1 MLSGRRSGIALP
13 RPWPQKG
20 EDAKET
26 IDGRATPLLYSAPMN
41 PPVRRARTFSAALCS
56 VVAVATASGQGNRD
70 LATAHSQAMAEF
82 QAGNYAKAAT
92 DLEALV
98 ARVEVTPQVEP
109 IFYTIG
115 SAYFNAGDYPKAIAA
130 FKNYQAKFPQG
141 PTRAAAPLSPSPSR
155 ICSAR
160 ISRMRRRR
168 WRRWR
173 TIPQLREQALL
184 FEAEALKA
192 AGKTDDAIRTLEKLA
207 GQEIRTP
214 DAMRGATMLAQLYAE
229 KGDGAK
235 ALRTLE
241 AIHQKIALADNIIE
255 LNALTVELGDKF
267 YDKQQ
272 FKEALACYRSARVRA
287 NRSFGCRTTGSP
299 ECSDRIEENLA
310 AIRANPTQITQLT
323 AVNNQL
329 KASIANAQEAAR
341 GIRETAL
348 DNPGNLPAP
357 WPLFL
362 RARSQM
368 GSGRR
373 QPGNP
378 RPLQGRSGA

>member
-1 MLSGRRSGIALP
+1 
-13 RPWPQKG
+13 
-20 EDAKET
+20 
-26 IDGRATPLLYSAPMN
+26 MN
-41 PPVRRARTFSAALCS
+41 PPVRRARTFSATLCS
-56 VVAVATASGQGNRD
+56 VVAVATASGQDNRD

-115 SAYFNAGDYPKAIAA
+115 SAYFNAGDYPKAIVA
-130 FKNYQAKFPQG
+130 FKNYQAKFPKGQHARG
-141 PTRAAAPLSPSPSR
+141 ASFAIAQSNLLSKNFTDAAAQMAALEND
-155 ICSAR
+155 
-160 ISRMRRRR
+160 
-168 WRRWR
+168 
-173 TIPQLREQALL
+173 PQLREQALL

-207 GQEIRTP
+207 GHEIRTP
-214 DAMRGATMLAQLYAE
+214 DAMRGATTLAQLYAE

-272 FKEALACYRSARVRA
+272 FKEALACYRYA
-287 NRSFGCRTTGSP
+287 SP
-299 ECSDRIEENLA
+299 REQVIQAAERPDRRNA
-310 AIRANPTQITQLT
+310 APD
-323 AVNNQL
+323 
-329 KASIANAQEAAR
+329 R
-341 GIRETAL
+341 GKPRR
-348 DNPGNLPAP
+348 DP
-357 WPLFL
+357 
-362 RARSQM
+362 
-368 GSGRR
+368 R
-373 QPGNP
+373 QPDP
-378 RPLQGRSGA
+378 DHAAHSGQ